1 MLDQLAQ
8 LEQTNNVVVAQV
20 TTRELSA
27 EKMQE
32 LVEELMQRMR
42 CDNAQ
47 HFVLNLKAVE
57 YISSGCIGVM
67 VGFLQDL
74 EHVRGRI
81 ALAHCQPNVLFL
93 FKVTR
98 LDSVFHLFDDAE
110 TALAQ
115 IPRM

>member
-1 MLDQLAQ
+1 MLSQKPQ
-8 LEQTNNVVVAQV
+8 LEQTNNVVVAAIPS
-20 TTRELSA
+20 RELSA
-27 EKMQE
+27 EMMQE

-47 HFVLNLKAVE
+47 HFVLDLREVE
-57 YISSGCIGVM
+57 YIASSCIGVL

-81 ALAHCQPNVLFL
+81 GLARCQPNVLFL

-98 LDSVFHLFDDAE
+98 LDSVFHLFDDVE
-110 TALAQ
+110 TAKAQ
-115 IPRM
+115 IARQ